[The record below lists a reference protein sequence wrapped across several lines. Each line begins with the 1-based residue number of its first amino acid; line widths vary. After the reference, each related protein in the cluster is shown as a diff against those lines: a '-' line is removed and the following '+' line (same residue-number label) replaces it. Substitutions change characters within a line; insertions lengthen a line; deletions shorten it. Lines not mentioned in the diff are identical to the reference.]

1 MSLFTE
7 FESLSPYL
15 QSIRK
20 LKQYIIF
27 DVTIPKNWKVLKKYI
42 VEDKF
47 VEQESDNPES
57 RVLTFVSDSDENSV
71 SLTIKNIQNIIKY
84 NIEREQKEELLQQ
97 KIAELQVL
105 FEKNTLKNL
114 KTLKF
119 DIKTSKIDLNDGEGI
134 ETLGLVRKGEE

>member
-84 NIEREQKEELLQQ
+84 NIEREQKEELLQE